1 MDLIVFDLD
10 GTLLNRESRISAFTA
25 ETLRLLETQE
35 IAYTV
40 ATGRS
45 RNGARAVMEGHR
57 LTLPQAHKNGVV
69 IWHPERDSFT
79 SVAMLTPGELD
90 TVVSACI
97 ENGLTPFVF
106 TLDQQGRSGVYHTPV
121 TNVVERELLE
131 SIGIDEW
138 TTAHDLSE
146 LPDDAEVTHINAIG
160 TPEPIL
166 SVYDAVESE
175 PHLVAYSGVALEG
188 REWRWLD
195 VHHSDASKGGAIL
208 TLKELAGLER
218 VLAFGDSDN
227 DLSMFAAA
235 DESFAPANANER
247 IKAQATEVIGHHD
260 EDGVARFLRERFDL
274 R

>member
-25 ETLRLLETQE
+25 ETLRLLEAQD

-57 LTLPQAHKNGVV
+57 FSLPQAYKNGVV
-69 IWHPERDSFT
+69 IWHPEQDSFT

-97 ENGLTPFVF
+97 DSGLTPFVF
-106 TLDQQGRSGVYHTPV
+106 TLDRDGNSGVYHTPV
-121 TNVVERELLE
+121 ASAVERELLD

-146 LPDDAEVTHINAIG
+146 LPEDAEVTHINAIG
-160 TPEPIL
+160 APDPIL
-166 SVYDAVESE
+166 AVYDAVHSE

-188 REWRWLD
+188 HEWRWLD
-195 VHHSDASKGGAIL
+195 VHHSDASKGGAII
-208 TLKELAGLER
+208 TLKALAGVER
-218 VLAFGDSDN
+218 VVAFGDSDN
-227 DLSMFAAA
+227 DLSMFEAA
-235 DESFAPANANER
+235 DESFAPVNANER
-247 IKAQATEVIGHHD
+247 IKAQATEITGHHD
-260 EDGVARFLRERFDL
+260 EDGVVRFLRDRFDL